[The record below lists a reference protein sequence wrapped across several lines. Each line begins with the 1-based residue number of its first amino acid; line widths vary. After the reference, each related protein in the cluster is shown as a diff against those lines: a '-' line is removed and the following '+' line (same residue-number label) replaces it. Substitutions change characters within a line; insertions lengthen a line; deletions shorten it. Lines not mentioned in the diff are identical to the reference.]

1 MWFLCRKR
9 SLLRILQIHNKYRP
23 GWGGEDTVADL
34 EADLLRRH
42 GHEVERLSAWTG
54 ELQGAG
60 PLRLFAAG
68 LGAVWSLRGYLGVKR
83 AIAAVSPDLVHVHN
97 DFPLLSPSI
106 FWACHRAGVPVVHT
120 MHNYRFACANAVLL
134 RNDRPCEDCVGRFPW
149 PALQYRCYGSSLS
162 RTAAVAARN
171 VLHRWLGT
179 YKNKVQ
185 AHIALTSFS
194 KDLLVRAGLPQER
207 IFVKPNFQSVPELL
221 LQPRQPRF
229 VFAGWMT
236 RAKGLHLLLQAWHK
250 IRPASHEL
258 LIIGDGSERAG
269 LEQSCATGVRVVW
282 SGPQPRRRVL
292 ELVAASRYVVVPSL
306 GYENFPMSVLEALS
320 AGTPV
325 IAPDHGAFPRI
336 LSNEREGLFFSAGD
350 ATSLENALRAA
361 LAAPESVWAQ
371 WSINARNKF
380 FREYTEQENYVQLMA
395 IYEKAIECFQEQR
408 TAAARR
414 KPSKSVAPVA
424 REVRGD
430 S

>member
-1 MWFLCRKR
+1 MRV
-9 SLLRILQIHNKYRP
+9 LQVHNKYRP
-23 GWGGEDTVADL
+23 GWGGEDTVAGL

-54 ELQGAG
+54 ELEGAG
-60 PLRLFAAG
+60 PIRLFAAG
-68 LGAVWSLRGYLGVKR
+68 FGAVWSLRGYLGVKR
-83 AIAAVSPDLVHVHN
+83 AIAALSPDLVHVHN
-97 DFPLLSPSI
+97 DFPLLSPGI
-106 FWACHRAGVPVVHT
+106 FWACHRASVPVVHT

-149 PALQYRCYGSSLS
+149 PALLHRCHGSSLS
-162 RTAAVAARN
+162 STAAVAARN
-171 VLHRWLGT
+171 VFHRWLGT

-207 IFVKPNFQSVPELL
+207 VFVKPNFQPVPQLPVL
-221 LQPRQPRF
+221 PRLPRF

-236 RAKGLHLLLQAWHK
+236 REKGLHLLLQAWQK

-258 LIIGDGSERAG
+258 WIIGDGPERSA
-269 LEQSCATGVRVVW
+269 LELSCAKDVRVVW
-282 SGPQPRRRVL
+282 CGPQPRQKVL
-292 ELVAASRYVVVPSL
+292 EYVAASRYAVVPSL

-320 AGTPV
+320 SGTPV

-336 LSNEREGLFFSAGD
+336 VSNDREGLLFSAGD
-350 ATSLENALRAA
+350 AASLENALRAA

-371 WSINARNKF
+371 WSVNARDKF
-380 FREYTEQENYVQLMA
+380 LREYTEQVNYAQLMA
-395 IYEKAIECFQEQR
+395 IYEKAMACFQEQR
-408 TAAARR
+408 SAAARR
-414 KPSKSVAPVA
+414 KPSKAVSSVAG
-424 REVRGD
+424 ELRGD